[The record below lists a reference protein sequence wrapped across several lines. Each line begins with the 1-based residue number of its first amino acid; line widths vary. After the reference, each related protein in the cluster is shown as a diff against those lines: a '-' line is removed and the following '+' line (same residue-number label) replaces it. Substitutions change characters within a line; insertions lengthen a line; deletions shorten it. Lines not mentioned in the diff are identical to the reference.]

1 MSAIAVLT
9 TSWDDGTPEDLE
21 LGRLLAR
28 YGFRATFYATTG
40 PGGTR
45 TIEDSDLRELVALG
59 HELGNHGRSHHPF
72 TDLSATEMI
81 DEVAW
86 GEHEIGRFAESASVV
101 APPRGRLTRAI
112 VDTLNGRGLAVRS
125 APILGTRRGPPGM
138 IVPTAQV
145 YPHTTARTFAH
156 LARRRALPPI
166 PIVIAWSR
174 SRRVR
179 ERIGRMIEAVSAGK
193 RSCTCGATAATSRSL
208 GCGRMW
214 SCCSSRRRMPDWT
227 LPRTVNSTS
236 QRGLR
241 LEGTDRPQ
249 PLQASRRRGSPRAN
263 A

>member
-40 PGGTR
+40 PGGSR

-174 SRRVR
+174 SSRVR
-179 ERIGRMIEAVSAGK
+179 ERIGRMIEAASAGESVLHLWGHS
-193 RSCTCGATAATSRSL
+193 RDLEELGLWSDVELLLEQAADAGLDPATNGQLHKSTGVAA
-208 GCGRMW
+208 
-214 SCCSSRRRMPDWT
+214 
-227 LPRTVNSTS
+227 
-236 QRGLR
+236 
-241 LEGTDRPQ
+241 
-249 PLQASRRRGSPRAN
+249 
-263 A
+263 